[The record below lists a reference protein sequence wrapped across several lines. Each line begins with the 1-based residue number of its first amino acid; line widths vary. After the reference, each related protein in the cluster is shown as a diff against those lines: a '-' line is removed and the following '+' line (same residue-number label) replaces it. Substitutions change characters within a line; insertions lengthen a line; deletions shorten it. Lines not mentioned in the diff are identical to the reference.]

1 MKQYIPVLR
10 KTKMFS
16 GVGDEEIESMLS
28 CLNARVQHYK
38 KGEYVLRTGGHL
50 RDILFWSRAVCTFK
64 KTITGATG
72 VCSGSWARAKCSA
85 KRMSRP
91 KAAR

>member
-38 KGEYVLRTGGHL
+38 KGEYIV
-50 RDILFWSRAVCTFK
+50 S
-64 KTITGATG
+64 
-72 VCSGSWARAKCSA
+72 
-85 KRMSRP
+85 
-91 KAAR
+91 

>member
-28 CLNARVQHYK
+28 CLNARVQYYK
-38 KGEYVLRTGGHL
+38 KGEYVLRAGGHL
-50 RDILFWSRAVCTFK
+50 RDILILVEGSLHIQ
-64 KTITGATG
+64 KTIIGATG
-72 VCSGSWARAKCSA
+72 ACSGNWARVKCSV
-85 KRMSRP
+85 KRMLRP